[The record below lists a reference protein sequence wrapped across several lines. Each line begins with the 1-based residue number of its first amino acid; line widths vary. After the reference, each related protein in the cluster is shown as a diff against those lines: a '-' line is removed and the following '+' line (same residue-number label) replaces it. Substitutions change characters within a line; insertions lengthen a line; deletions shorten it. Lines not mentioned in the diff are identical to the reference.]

1 MKKCCI
7 FILLFLSFST
17 TAQVYTQIGARS
29 NALGNASM
37 SITDIWSAYNNPGA
51 FGNLTKSAVGA
62 SYENRFLLS
71 ELSTQSF
78 VAGFHTKKSGNFG
91 MYFQQYGFN
100 LYREMQGGISYGMKF
115 YDNFSG
121 GITLNYHRIALGENY
136 GTKNTFSAGL
146 GLLYS
151 LNKMLS
157 FSMRVNNLNR
167 AKLAPA
173 EDERLPTTL
182 SLGVMYTFS
191 EKAFWTIEA
200 EKDLVHPINIK
211 SGIEV
216 KAHEIF
222 DIRLGMNSYPFQ
234 ASFGFGLKLS
244 NFYLDM
250 ASMWHSQLGLSPSAG
265 LHYRFDKK
273 K

>member
-1 MKKCCI
+1 MKKFSTI
-7 FILLFLSFST
+7 IILLLSYSVS
-17 TAQVYTQIGARS
+17 AQVYTQIGARS

-37 SITDIWSAYNNPGA
+37 SITDVWSVYNNPGA
-51 FGNLTKSAVGA
+51 FGNLEQSAIGA
-62 SYENRFLLS
+62 SYENRFLLA
-71 ELSTQSF
+71 ELSTQTF
-78 VAGFHTKKSGNFG
+78 VAGLHTEKSGNFG
-91 MYFQQYGFN
+91 IHFQQYGFN
-100 LYREMQGGISYGMKF
+100 LYREMQGGLSYGMKF
-115 YDNFSG
+115 YDHFSG
-121 GITLNYHRIALGENY
+121 GISLNYHRIALGENY
-136 GTKNTFSAGL
+136 GSKNTFSAGL

-151 LNKMLS
+151 LNDLLS

-173 EDERLPTTL
+173 EDERLPTTFG
-182 SLGVMYTFS
+182 LGVMYSFS

-200 EKDLVHPINIK
+200 EKDLVHPLNIK

-216 KAHEIF
+216 QAHEIF
-222 DIRLGMNSYPFQ
+222 DVRLGINSYPFQ

-250 ASMWHSQLGLSPSAG
+250 ASMWHAQLGLSPSAG
-265 LHYRFDKK
+265 IHYRFDKK